1 MSPVMPLAT
10 VSLVADCLLTA
21 SGLVLVRSDASLWTL
36 RVALV
41 SSGLTVDFKW
51 HFLFN
56 RGVWSRFNC
65 L

>member
-1 MSPVMPLAT
+1 MPLAT
-10 VSLVADCLLTA
+10 ISLVADCLLTA

-41 SSGLTVDFKW
+41 SSGLTVDFMW
-51 HFLFN
+51 LFFFFFH

-65 L
+65 S